1 MISRLLLLSLLAC
14 SARAQ
19 LAQALVSKAWTD
31 PFPPFR
37 IVANVYWVGTYDLS
51 SYLIVTP
58 QGDILINT
66 GLADSVPQIRSNI
79 ESLGFKVSDI
89 KILMATHAHWDHVAG
104 MAEMKRITGARLL
117 ATQADAVLLEDGG
130 QSDFRWGGD
139 PGAAFAPVKVDQK
152 IKDGEKVR
160 FGGMELTVHHHPGH
174 TKGAA
179 SFSFTVQ
186 EGGRSYRVLIANPG
200 AINAGVVLL
209 HNPKY
214 PNIVEDYARTFHAQ
228 KELTTDIFL
237 ASHAGQFR
245 MHDKYKPGD
254 PYDPNQFVDP
264 QGYRASVERLEKI
277 YLDQLDR
284 ERKSQ

>member
-1 MISRLLLLSLLAC
+1 MISRLLFLFLLAC
-14 SARAQ
+14 SAHAQ
-19 LAQALVSKAWTD
+19 LAQTLVTKAWTD

-37 IVANVYWVGTYDLS
+37 IVGNVYWVGTYDLS

-66 GLADSVPQIRSNI
+66 GLAGSVPQIRSNI
-79 ESLGFKVSDI
+79 ESLGFRVSDI
-89 KILMATHAHWDHVAG
+89 KLLMATHAHWDHVAG
-104 MAEMKRITGARLL
+104 MAEMKRITGARLF
-117 ATQADAVLLEDGG
+117 ATEADAVLLEDGG
-130 QSDFRWGGD
+130 KSDFRWGGD
-139 PGAAFAPVKVDQK
+139 PGAAFTPVKVDRK
-152 IKDGEKVR
+152 IKDGERVL
-160 FGGMELTVHHHPGH
+160 FGGMGLTVHHHPGH

-179 SFSFTVQ
+179 SFSFNVQ
-186 EGGRSYRVLIANPG
+186 ENGRTYHVLIANPG

-209 HNPKY
+209 NNPKY

-237 ASHAGQFR
+237 ASHAAQFR

-254 PYDPNQFVDP
+254 PYNPERFVDP

-284 ERKSQ
+284 ELKSK

>member
-1 MISRLLLLSLLAC
+1 MISRLLFLSLLAC
-14 SARAQ
+14 SAHAQ
-19 LAQALVSKAWTD
+19 LAQTLVTKAWTD

-37 IVANVYWVGTYDLS
+37 IVGNVYWVGTYDLS

-66 GLADSVPQIRSNI
+66 GLAGSVPQIRSNI
-79 ESLGFKVSDI
+79 ESLGFRVSDI
-89 KILMATHAHWDHVAG
+89 KLLMATHAHWDHVAG

-117 ATQADAVLLEDGG
+117 ATEADAVLLEDGG
-130 QSDFRWGGD
+130 KSDFRWGGD
-139 PGAAFAPVKVDQK
+139 PGAAFTPVKVDQK
-152 IKDGEKVR
+152 IKDGERVL
-160 FGGMELTVHHHPGH
+160 FGGMGLTVHHHPGH

-179 SFSFTVQ
+179 SFSFNVQ
-186 EGGRSYRVLIANPG
+186 ENGRTYRVLIANPG

-209 HNPKY
+209 NNPKY
-214 PNIVEDYARTFHAQ
+214 PNIVGDYARTFHAQ

-237 ASHAGQFR
+237 ASHAAQFR

-254 PYDPNQFVDP
+254 PYNPERFVDP

-284 ERKSQ
+284 ELKSK

>member
-14 SARAQ
+14 SVHAQRAET
-19 LAQALVSKAWTD
+19 LVTKVWTD

-37 IVANVYWVGTYDLS
+37 VVANVYWVGTYDLS

-130 QSDFRWGGD
+130 KSDFRWGGD

-179 SFSFTVQ
+179 SFSFSVQ

-254 PYDPNQFVDP
+254 PYDPNRFVDP

>member
-1 MISRLLLLSLLAC
+1 M
-14 SARAQ
+14 
-19 LAQALVSKAWTD
+19 SKAWTD

-37 IVANVYWVGTYDLS
+37 IVGNVYWVGTYDLS

-58 QGDILINT
+58 QGNLLINT

-79 ESLGFKVSDI
+79 AALGFKVSDI

-117 ATQADAVLLEDGG
+117 ATEADAVLLEDGG
-130 QSDFRWGGD
+130 ASDFRWGGD
-139 PGAAFAPVKVDQK
+139 PGAAFTPVKVDQR

-160 FGGMELTVHHHPGH
+160 LGGMELTVHHHPGH

-179 SFSFTVQ
+179 SFSFNVQ
-186 EGGRSYRVLIANPG
+186 EGGRTYRVLIANPG

-214 PNIVEDYARTFHAQ
+214 PNIVQDYARTFHAQ
-228 KELTTDIFL
+228 KELTTEIFL

-254 PYDPNQFVDP
+254 PYDPGRFIDP
-264 QGYRASVERLEKI
+264 QGYRASVERMEKI

>member
-14 SARAQ
+14 PAHAQ
-19 LAQALVSKAWTD
+19 LAQTLVSKAWTD

-37 IVANVYWVGTYDLS
+37 IVGNVYWVGTYDLS

-58 QGDILINT
+58 QGDLLINT

-79 ESLGFKVSDI
+79 EALGFKVSDI

-117 ATQADAVLLEDGG
+117 ATEADAVLLEDGG
-130 QSDFRWGGD
+130 KSDFRWGGD

-160 FGGMELTVHHHPGH
+160 LGGMELTVHHHPGH

-179 SFSFTVQ
+179 SFSFNVQ
-186 EGGRSYRVLIANPG
+186 DRGRTYRVLIANPG

-254 PYDPNQFVDP
+254 PYVPERFIDLL
-264 QGYRASVERLEKI
+264 GYRASVERMEKL

>member
-1 MISRLLLLSLLAC
+1 MVSRLILFSLLTCA
-14 SARAQ
+14 AHAQ
-19 LAQALVSKAWTD
+19 LAQTLVTKAWTD
-31 PFPPFR
+31 AFPPFR
-37 IVANVYWVGTYDLS
+37 IIANVYWVGTYDLS

-58 QGDILINT
+58 EGDILINT

-79 ESLGFKVSDI
+79 ETLGFKVSDI

-117 ATQADAVLLEDGG
+117 ATEADAILLEDGG
-130 QSDFRWGGD
+130 KSDFRWGGD
-139 PGAAFAPVKVDQK
+139 PGAAFTPVKVDQK
-152 IKDGEKVR
+152 TKDGEKVR

-179 SFSFTVQ
+179 SFSFNVQ
-186 EGGRSYRVLIANPG
+186 ESGRSYRVLIANPG

-209 HNPKY
+209 NNPKY
-214 PNIVEDYARTFHAQ
+214 QNIVQDYARTFHNQ

-237 ASHAGQFR
+237 ASHAAQFG

-254 PYDPNQFVDP
+254 PYKPDRFVDP
-264 QGYRASVERLEKI
+264 EGYRASVDRMEKLYLE
-277 YLDQLDR
+277 QLDR
-284 ERKSQ
+284 ERKSK

>member
-19 LAQALVSKAWTD
+19 RAETLVSKAWAD

-37 IVANVYWVGTYDLS
+37 IIGNVYWVGTYDLS

-130 QSDFRWGGD
+130 ASDFRWGGD

-152 IKDGEKVR
+152 IKDGEIVL
-160 FGGMELTVHHHPGH
+160 FGGIGLTVHYHPGH

-179 SFSFTVQ
+179 SFSLNVRENDRT
-186 EGGRSYRVLIANPG
+186 YRVLIANPG

-254 PYDPNQFVDP
+254 PYDPNRFVDP
-264 QGYRASVERLEKI
+264 QGYRASVERMEKI

>member
-19 LAQALVSKAWTD
+19 LAETLVSKAWTD

-37 IVANVYWVGTYDLS
+37 IVGNVYWVGTYDLS

-66 GLADSVPQIRSNI
+66 GLAGSVPQIRSNI
-79 ESLGFKVSDI
+79 EALGFKVSDI

-104 MAEMKRITGARLL
+104 MAEMKRVTGARLL
-117 ATQADAVLLEDGG
+117 ATEADAVLLEDGG
-130 QSDFRWGGD
+130 ASDFRWGGD

-160 FGGMELTVHHHPGH
+160 LGGMELTVHHHPGH

-179 SFSFTVQ
+179 SFSFKV
-186 EGGRSYRVLIANPG
+186 ENGRTYRVLIANPG

-254 PYDPNQFVDP
+254 PYNPGRFVDP
-264 QGYRASVERLEKI
+264 QGYRASVERMEKA

>member
-1 MISRLLLLSLLAC
+1 MLSRLVLLSFLAC
-14 SARAQ
+14 SAHAQ
-19 LAQALVSKAWTD
+19 LAQTLVTKAWTD

-37 IVANVYWVGTYDLS
+37 IVGNVYWVGTYDLS

-58 QGDILINT
+58 EGDMLINT

-79 ESLGFKVSDI
+79 ETLGFKVSDI

-117 ATQADAVLLEDGG
+117 ATEADAVLLEDGG
-130 QSDFRWGGD
+130 KSDFRWGGD
-139 PGAAFAPVKVDQK
+139 PGAAFAPVKVDRK
-152 IKDGEKVR
+152 IKNGEKVR
-160 FGGMELTVHHHPGH
+160 LGGMELTVHHHPGH

-186 EGGRSYRVLIANPG
+186 ENGRGYRVLIANPG
-200 AINAGVVLL
+200 AINAGVVLRN
-209 HNPKY
+209 NPKY
-214 PNIVEDYARTFHAQ
+214 PNIVEDYARTFHDQ
-228 KELTTDIFL
+228 KELTTDLFL
-237 ASHAGQFR
+237 ASHAAQFR

-254 PYDPNQFVDP
+254 PYNPDRFVDP
-264 QGYRASVERLEKI
+264 QGFRASVERLEKI

-284 ERKSQ
+284 ELKSK